1 MAYQLQPGLAIVE
14 NAGALPPVKA
24 TEEVFVYPQP
34 SNLNY
39 CDSRPNT
46 MLYGTAP
53 TWREKVP
60 QPDLSRQVMNFVLN
74 LPLVLTRSLYL
85 LMNVTSSH
93 SLIWNARF
101 PFEP

>member
-39 CDSRPNT
+39 C
-46 MLYGTAP
+46 
-53 TWREKVP
+53 E
-60 QPDLSRQVMNFVLN
+60 
-74 LPLVLTRSLYL
+74 
-85 LMNVTSSH
+85 SS
-93 SLIWNARF
+93 
-101 PFEP
+101 